1 MKGFVKGLKL
11 FLFVAVLFLNSCTEE
26 PLLPPLLV
34 NEIRVTQVSQDYSAI
49 ITLDS
54 TSIKR
59 DRKDGSLVQASINYQ
74 AQVYEDIDSIQ
85 WIFEGG
91 TPPKISQ
98 VLNPSVDYTGYG
110 HFPSQV
116 ILTKYDT
123 LSDNKIV
130 VRRDTVTPNENL
142 KVYFEEKNWDASEWI
157 MDSGPSGTSWNPQLP
172 SATNSGTANTWT
184 SFPFSNMVILKETNI
199 LTKAVPYRRTA
210 SFSGFNN
217 QRIRISFDYKVNQ
230 KGTNRRFTRNS
241 PKFDLVVNGF
251 NRLRIKK
258 TLNNEY
264 QIASVSLDDAT
275 DFDIEIIKY
284 PGLAQAAWELT
295 PTSLPAICQTTS
307 ANSTATSSATTNSSS
322 INSGS
327 ITATLSQTISS
338 STTTITGSNT
348 ASGSTLDSILL
359 FEESNNL
366 NRIFGYVSVPT
377 TQTGYFYLQYNT
389 ATESYVFGTEDQNNL
404 ILSAPCP
411 IELNQGNYKLFVTL
425 DEGFPSSFNA
435 VKLGVSATLSDTIL
449 DPYFF
454 DLYIKNFKI
463 EAY

>member
-26 PLLPPLLV
+26 PLLPLLLE

-110 HFPSQV
+110 NFPSQV

-184 SFPFSNMVILKETNI
+184 SFPFSNMVILRETNI
-199 LTKAVPYRRTA
+199 LTKAVPYRRRA

-217 QRIRISFDYKVNQ
+217 QRILISFDYKVNQ

-251 NRLRIKK
+251 NRLQIKK

-284 PGLAQAAWELT
+284 PGLAKAAWELT
-295 PTSLPAICQTTS
+295 PTSLPAICQATS
-307 ANSTATSSATTNSSS
+307 ANSTATASATTNSSS

-348 ASGSTLDSILL
+348 ASGSTLDSIIL

>member
-1 MKGFVKGLKL
+1 MKGFVKGLRL
-11 FLFVAVLFLNSCTEE
+11 FLFVTVLFLNSCTEE
-26 PLLPPLLV
+26 PLLAPIED
-34 NEIRVTQVSQDYSAI
+34 EIRVTEVSQDYSAI

-59 DRKDGSLVQASINYQ
+59 DSKDGSIVQTSINYQ

-91 TPPKISQ
+91 TPPLISQ

-110 HFPSQV
+110 NFPSQV
-116 ILTKYDT
+116 ILTRYDS

-130 VRRDTVTPNENL
+130 IRRDTVTPIENL
-142 KVYFEEKNWDASEWI
+142 KVYFEEKSWDANEWI

-184 SFPFSNMVILKETNI
+184 SFPFSNMVILKEINI
-199 LTKAVPYRRTA
+199 LTKTVPYRRTA

-217 QRIRISFDYKVNQ
+217 QRVRISFDYKVNQ
-230 KGTNRRFTRNS
+230 KGTSRRFTGNS

-251 NRLRIKK
+251 NRLQIKK

-295 PTSLPAICQTTS
+295 PTSLPAVCQATIATS
-307 ANSTATSSATTNSSS
+307 AATASSTTVSSSVNSGSNSSTLSQTASSSTATS
-322 INSGS
+322 
-327 ITATLSQTISS
+327 
-338 STTTITGSNT
+338 TGSNT
-348 ASGSTLDSILL
+348 ASGTALDSILL